1 MSILSSIPALPPIL
15 FALVVVSVL
24 SAKIL
29 HILQHIQ
36 SLPFVYFVLYS
47 PSLFIPD
54 VLVIV
59 VLRLL
64 LQSPENRWQSVLYY
78 LGGALT

>member
-1 MSILSSIPALPPIL
+1 MSLLSSIPSLPPIL

-29 HILQHIQ
+29 HIFQHIQ

-47 PSLFIPD
+47 PTLLIPD
-54 VLVIV
+54 AFVII

-64 LQSPENRWQSVLYY
+64 LQSPESRLQCVLYA
-78 LGGALT
+78 LGIVLA